1 MGLAPAY
8 SIFHACQPKH
18 KWVRQHTLSIN
29 GKRTDISK
37 DDLLTIGRSIRS
49 KKAAEIIDEISHIV
63 NQWKTFA
70 DEVEV
75 SPNLR
80 DEIAATLIRW

>member
-1 MGLAPAY
+1 M
-8 SIFHACQPKH
+8 SQHA
-18 KWVRQHTLSIN
+18 LSIN

-49 KKAAEIIDEISHIV
+49 KKAVEIIDEISHIV
-63 NQWKTFA
+63 NQWKRFA